1 MYCTSLLRSTAAIL
15 FINSVASQTVPGFTP
30 ALSNHLTVT
39 YGTSDINPA
48 GITVPAAGEKSNSND
63 NSLLLTTNSLLGLTQ
78 TPSLG
83 LASAVASQEYAVIM
97 LDLSVQAGPNNTN
110 TTLLHWI
117 LPGLIAPS
125 GATTL
130 TSYQS
135 AIAPYFPPGPPAGQT
150 HTYTLLLYKMF
161 GPLKIPA
168 DYIPFFSN
176 LTASVYN
183 RIGFNLTKFVDETHL
198 GDLVAADWF
207 LVSTPVSTNSSV
219 SAAPRMTNTTINGSY
234 TTGRATLAA
243 TTASASTASLSGA
256 ITSATSNVGNNVGKL
271 QDLVTIGAILTATL
285 AIFGF

>member
-1 MYCTSLLRSTAAIL
+1 M
-15 FINSVASQTVPGFTP
+15 
-30 ALSNHLTVT
+30 
-39 YGTSDINPA
+39 
-48 GITVPAAGEKSNSND
+48 
-63 NSLLLTTNSLLGLTQ
+63 
-78 TPSLG
+78 
-83 LASAVASQEYAVIM
+83 IM
-97 LDLSVQAGPNNTN
+97 LDLSVQAGPNSTN

-135 AIAPYFPPGPPAGQT
+135 AIAPYFPPSPPAGQT

-161 GPLKIPA
+161 GPLKISA

-183 RIGFNLTKFVDETHL
+183 RIGFNLTKFVDESHL

-219 SAAPRMTNTTINGSY
+219 SAAPRITTTTMNGSY
-234 TTGRATLAA
+234 MTGRATLTA
-243 TTASASTASLSGA
+243 TTASAST
-256 ITSATSNVGNNVGKL
+256 TS
-271 QDLVTIGAILTATL
+271 
-285 AIFGF
+285 